1 MRRSIWL
8 LAAAWGGA
16 VMAAPVKELKPEEL
30 AAFVAQHEYVVVQM
44 TSPDSRCGYCKGADK
59 LFDQAAAL
67 PHKPALAFARV
78 QWTPWRQMPDFGK
91 LIHVGWI
98 PQQPVFFK
106 GKLLGSVDG
115 KPEDPKTLLSKID
128 SVIADPPV
136 AHQAREAPP
145 PPPTAPAV
153 PLSDAERGAVRLGI
167 RRDFLSAVSAA
178 CGKRFPQHAASYQ
191 QAVDGWRSANEAA
204 LKQSTLLMI
213 SRTSRED
220 AKAMG
225 PLVEQEKKTL
235 QAWQTGKLGI
245 SMQTAPAIGD
255 CDKLFAGLGSL
266 P

>member
-1 MRRSIWL
+1 MRRSMWL
-8 LAAAWGGA
+8 L
-16 VMAAPVKELKPEEL
+16 
-30 AAFVAQHEYVVVQM
+30 QM
-44 TSPDSRCGYCKGADK
+44 NSPDPRCGYCKGADQ

-91 LIHVGWI
+91 LIHV
-98 PQQPVFFK
+98 
-106 GKLLGSVDG
+106 
-115 KPEDPKTLLSKID
+115 
-128 SVIADPPV
+128 
-136 AHQAREAPP
+136 
-145 PPPTAPAV
+145 
-153 PLSDAERGAVRLGI
+153 
-167 RRDFLSAVSAA
+167 
-178 CGKRFPQHAASYQ
+178 AASYR
-191 QAVDGWRSANEAA
+191 QALDTWRTTNDAA

-245 SMQTAPAIGD
+245 SMRTAPAIAD
-255 CDKLFAGLGSL
+255 CDKLFASLASL